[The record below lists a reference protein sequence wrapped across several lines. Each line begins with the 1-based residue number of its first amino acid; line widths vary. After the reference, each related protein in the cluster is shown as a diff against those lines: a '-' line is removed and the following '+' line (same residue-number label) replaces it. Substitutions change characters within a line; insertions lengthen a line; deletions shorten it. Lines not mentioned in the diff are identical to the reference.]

1 MIPDEVIAE
10 VLDRA
15 DVLAVVGRV
24 VQLRK
29 AGTVYKGLCPFHDE
43 RSPSFTVSPQRRT
56 YHCFGCQAHG
66 HAVDFLMKAQ
76 GHSFPEAVRLL
87 AAEVGVTVPD
97 DRPVSARE
105 RAERD
110 AKKSL
115 AERLHQVQDA
125 LAAYF
130 TDTLFDARRGARAR
144 AYLDQRGIS
153 RRAAEAFRLGWAD
166 GDKARFERWRADKSI
181 ELADLV
187 LLGVVVPAE
196 RPAEGPLAGGYLRFR
211 ERVIFPVLDMRGEV
225 AGFGGRI
232 LTDDKKVAK
241 YINSP
246 ETPIYTKGEQVYG
259 AHTASRAARREGRV
273 VLCEGNVDVI
283 MLWQAGFEGTVAAM
297 GTALTPKQVRLVKR
311 LGEKVV
317 CVMDGDGAGRKAAF
331 ASLVPFLEAGIH
343 PRAVMLPDGEDPD
356 SFVRARGP
364 DAFRALLD
372 AAPPLLD
379 VFVAHE
385 AAAQPAD
392 PPGRVAALR
401 AVAPALA
408 LVGDP
413 IEKGL
418 YQARISETLGIPLA
432 LVEAARGEPAPEPK
446 RARKEPAPAPRPEVP
461 EPPAAMPEPPP
472 GPPDAPPPDLEPSP
486 FEVFEAPAAE
496 RAPEPA
502 PPRRDRRR
510 FDGMPSYE
518 KDVARILL
526 HFPEQVV
533 RFVEAGGLGALTEPG
548 VAAFFSGLCDE
559 LRSGRTPNEE
569 RSIAELEDRT
579 LAAFL
584 TSLLAKKPHQTE
596 ETVVDALNGMLQERL
611 PDVWARWR
619 KLAGFRE
626 EAAKHWGVSAEVPRS
641 LVERRR
647 ALEKAAKKRPSA
659 AGQQKVEG
667 GLVRAPSSKNQ
678 GAH

>member
-66 HAVDFLMKAQ
+66 HAIDFMMKAQ
-76 GHSFPEAVRLL
+76 GHSFPEAVRAL

-97 DRPVSARE
+97 DKPVSAKE

-115 AERLHQVQDA
+115 ADRLHQVQDA

-144 AYLDQRGIS
+144 AYLDQRGIT

-166 GDKARFERWRADKSI
+166 GDKARFEKWRAEKNID
-181 ELADLV
+181 LADLV
-187 LLGVVVPAE
+187 TLGIVIPPE
-196 RPAEGPLAGGYLRFR
+196 QPAEGPLAGGYLRFR
-211 ERVIFPVLDMRGEV
+211 ERVIFPVMDLRGEV
-225 AGFGGRI
+225 VGFGGRI
-232 LTDDKKVAK
+232 LTDDKKIAK

-379 VFVAHE
+379 VLVAHE
-385 AAAQPAD
+385 AAAHPAD
-392 PPGRVAALR
+392 PPGRAAALR
-401 AVAPALA
+401 AIAPALL

-418 YQARISETLGIPLA
+418 YQAKIAETLGIPLA
-432 LVEAARGEPAPEPK
+432 LVEAARGEPAPSSEPR
-446 RARKEPAPAPRPEVP
+446 RARKEPAPRQAAP
-461 EPPAAMPEPPP
+461 EPPPAMPEPPA
-472 GPPDAPPPDLEPSP
+472 DAPPPPFEPSP

-496 RAPEPA
+496 KALEPG
-502 PPRRDRRR
+502 PPPPDRRR
-510 FDGMPSYE
+510 FDAMPRYE
-518 KDVARILL
+518 KDVVDILL

-533 RFVEAGGLGALTEPG
+533 RFAEAGGLEALTDSG
-548 VAAFFSGLCDE
+548 VAAFFSGLCE
-559 LRSGRTPNEE
+559 EVRSGRTPNEE
-569 RSIAELEDRT
+569 RSIADLEDRS

-584 TSLLAKKPHQTE
+584 TSRLAKKPDQTE
-596 ETVVDALNGMLQERL
+596 ETVIGALDQASATLL
-611 PDVWARWR
+611 TAHR
-619 KLAGFRE
+619 KRQADE
-626 EAAKHWGVSAEVPRS
+626 
-641 LVERRR
+641 ERRR
-647 ALEKAAKKRPSA
+647 QAGGATGRPRATLAALKKRPPAASA
-659 AGQQKVEG
+659 QPKVEG